1 MSEAVNFAPNKTQ
14 CIMITREWNKKDIR
28 VAMYPVEQQPV
39 YLESRYGNGK
49 RIPGYYAIV
58 DVERENTLAVV
69 TERYQL
75 ISNKEAFEL
84 ADLIIR
90 GVFAGRTL
98 DDFVCHNVRVSKSRG
113 SCIIDL
119 IIPNNYKVLFG
130 DENESWTPFLRITNS
145 YNRNSVLRYEI
156 GFCRWICL
164 NGCIFGQ
171 KGFTISIRHD
181 DLDYY
186 GNYEEIIKE
195 ARLKM
200 GDIDSIWQTIINRLN
215 ALRNIE
221 ISRMMVLPLF
231 CKIFNVHFDKD
242 KLTPGQVQSL
252 AVRTEQILNS
262 AKEYF
267 EEMGS
272 NAYALFNVMTDYASF
287 PANMSDTSVSI
298 HNLQHRVGTWV
309 DEFIEMYDKEGFS
322 LSKYIGEEAM
332 DAAFY
337 METLVK

>member
-1 MSEAVNFAPNKTQ
+1 
-14 CIMITREWNKKDIR
+14 MIKREWKEKDLGI
-28 VAMYPVEQQPV
+28 AMYPVEERPV
-39 YLESRYGNGK
+39 CQDSRYGNGK

-58 DVERENTLAVV
+58 DVERDNTLAVV
-69 TERYQL
+69 TDRYQL
-75 ISNKEAFEL
+75 ISNREALDL

-90 GVFAGRTL
+90 GVFTSHTL
-98 DDFVCHNVRVSKSRG
+98 DDFVCYNVRVSKSRG

-119 IIPNNYKVLFG
+119 IIPNNFHELFG

-181 DLDYY
+181 ELEYY
-186 GNYEEIIKE
+186 DNYERIIKE
-195 ARLKM
+195 VRMKM
-200 GDIDSIWQTIINRLN
+200 GNIDSIWQTIINRLN
-215 ALRNIE
+215 ALREIE
-221 ISRMMVLPLF
+221 ISQMMVLPLF
-231 CKIFNVHFDKD
+231 CKIFNLHFDKD
-242 KLTPGQVQSL
+242 KLTPGQVESL
-252 AVRTEQILNS
+252 AVRAKQILNS

-267 EEMGS
+267 AEMGS

-298 HNLQHRVGTWV
+298 HNLQHRVGAWV
-309 DEFIEMYDKEGFS
+309 DDFIAANKQVNFS
-322 LSKYIGEEAM
+322 LSKYIGDEAM

-337 METLVK
+337 MEKLVK